1 MKRNGFYEPNLFYSF
16 LTKYHGSFNQPS
28 LTNYLLATVK
38 TLGTNEVDEFHESL
52 LILSLLSLW
61 QIGTEP
67 SDNQYLVVDIGLG
80 AVPIM
85 MIGNCGPHHTLV
97 KQKPSR
103 NLLSFIPIFS
113 ILTFLLWQTLTY
125 IFVWFFV
132 QVGSSPREE
141 TFNPFGI

>member
-1 MKRNGFYEPNLFYSF
+1 MLSKIVCV
-16 LTKYHGSFNQPS
+16 
-28 LTNYLLATVK
+28 NYLLATVK

-97 KQKPSR
+97 KQTGPCVHAVGNQAATKMVARTLGDRGPR
-103 NLLSFIPIFS
+103 LSP
-113 ILTFLLWQTLTY
+113 
-125 IFVWFFV
+125 
-132 QVGSSPREE
+132 
-141 TFNPFGI
+141 